1 MKQTLLRTA
10 ALLACALALTAC
22 AAESEPMTSPS
33 PTAGSATAQP
43 TATQAPAS
51 SQGVPE
57 TMQSAAPAAAQ
68 GAADAETARSAAEE
82 LKDELEQLSEVSDA
96 EVVLAGDMAAVGLT
110 FDTQYQAGV
119 TDRIR
124 QVVRERLDGV
134 ISGVSRLGVTADK
147 AQREQIAGL
156 SEQLDNATDLT
167 DVEAKLSELLRSMEA
182 EQPPAATEGGAMG

>member
-182 EQPPAATEGGAMG
+182 EQPPAATEGGALG

>member
-57 TMQSAAPAAAQ
+57 TMQSAASAAAQ

-182 EQPPAATEGGAMG
+182 EQPPAATEGGALG